1 MTRTIVLTGARGGQ
15 GTSTVAAALAVLAAG
30 HGPTQ
35 FVPDDPSSTSA
46 LLGVPITTEEEWA
59 EVCPNLV
66 MATNARQVT
75 LQRHP
80 TTTVI
85 DCGRLPNGPFDGES
99 STQLLERAERYVVL
113 RGPCYIALT
122 SVLATGT
129 RFDGVILVVEPG
141 RALSDHDVTDV
152 LGIPVV
158 ATRPV
163 DPAIA
168 RCIDAGLLL
177 TRLHRITGLARPLSV
192 LARPSRNLSEPPLQ
206 PDTDLPLSLG
216 DRNAAKIA
224 CRARPVSRAVYKV
237 WRRNAG
243 RRGHVE
249 HRKVVAGRG
258 RLLRR

>member
-1 MTRTIVLTGARGGQ
+1 MTRTIALTGARGGQ
-15 GTSTVAAALAVLAAG
+15 GTSTVAAALAVFAAG

-35 FVPDDPSSTSA
+35 LVPDDPLSTSA
-46 LLGVPITTEEEWA
+46 LLGVPITTDAEWA
-59 EVCPNLV
+59 EVCPNLE
-66 MATNARQVT
+66 MATDAHHVP
-75 LQRHP
+75 LAPHP

-85 DCGRLPNGPFDGES
+85 DCGRLPIGPFDEAS
-99 STQLLERAERYVVL
+99 SSPLIEAAERYVVL
-113 RGPCYIALT
+113 RGPCYVALS
-122 SVLATGT
+122 SVLVTGV
-129 RFDGVILVVEPG
+129 RFDGVILLHEPG
-141 RALSDHDVTDV
+141 RALSDRDVTDV

-158 ATRPV
+158 ASIPV

-168 RCIDAGLLL
+168 RTIDAGLLL
-177 TRLHRITGLARPLSV
+177 SSLHRHSARFRSLSV
-192 LARPSRNLSEPPLQ
+192 LARPPRNLSEPPLQ

-216 DRNAAKIA
+216 DRNAARIA

-249 HRKVVAGRG
+249 HRTVVAGCG